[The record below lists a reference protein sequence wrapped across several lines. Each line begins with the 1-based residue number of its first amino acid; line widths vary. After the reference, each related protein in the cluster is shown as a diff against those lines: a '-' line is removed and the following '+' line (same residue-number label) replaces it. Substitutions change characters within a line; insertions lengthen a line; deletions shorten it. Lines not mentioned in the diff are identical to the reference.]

1 MSVPCD
7 FLRKVT
13 YRRKEEKNKLTGNV
27 GRSMAFALLLFGRGL
42 VLTTKDLGVNLRVGD
57 RGSVY
62 VHVATALRGL
72 LLTDGSSQTGKQD
85 SKDIQVLANSR
96 GTTLLALH
104 VLDDLLETVRRDVDG
119 QAPGKA
125 QQELDKNSP
134 RKLMSNLRRKLPFLV
149 RLFGDIRTS

>member
-1 MSVPCD
+1 M
-7 FLRKVT
+7 
-13 YRRKEEKNKLTGNV
+13 
-27 GRSMAFALLLFGRGL
+27 
-42 VLTTKDLGVNLRVGD
+42 
-57 RGSVY
+57 Y

-104 VLDDLLETVRRDVDG
+104 VLDDFLETVRRDVDG

-125 QQELDKNSP
+125 QQELDKELASQADKQLATEAALLGEAIQGHQNE
-134 RKLMSNLRRKLPFLV
+134 L
-149 RLFGDIRTS
+149 TSKMC